1 MKTQK
6 KITEKAKEPVY
17 KHNIGSTTDFK
28 VEAKLLVYAEEG
40 TDEWKR
46 QTNRFKAVEEKD
58 KVRLYH
64 TGPGEVIE
72 MKSEVKSII
81 EKQKELI
88 EHQRCILDIFEYKIH
103 PESKYA
109 QLESELAA
117 LEADKEEMFSY
128 DEVKSMFITYFKTND
143 GRWNIDNYEE
153 LIKSKKL
160 KAKEVKSAEELYC
173 IKFKFPKNII
183 PHLDRKRDVT
193 LKLSSIFDLMNEF
206 ANQYKVK

>member
-88 EHQRCILDIFEYKIH
+88 YQL
-103 PESKYA
+103 SKQPNA
-109 QLESELAA
+109 IGKEWRERVERLESELAA
-117 LEADKEEMFSY
+117 LTSKQELIKTTINPSNLYPEPTTLGAKEESR
-128 DEVKSMFITYFKTND
+128 KLSPKCTSCRWLKTDIRHCVWCIYNSNKTD
-143 GRWNIDNYEE
+143 AKDRKDNYEQN
-153 LIKSKKL
+153 L
-160 KAKEVKSAEELYC
+160 
-173 IKFKFPKNII
+173 NI
-183 PHLDRKRDVT
+183 RQYEKR
-193 LKLSSIFDLMNEF
+193 
-206 ANQYKVK
+206 